1 MESQGHRGTDRD
13 RRGKEASRGT
23 DRSPDKRGLSRG
35 AEGKERVEA
44 GQAGGAGGRQ
54 LGQEGL
60 PDRTARP
67 DGGRTLAKTWTPT
80 GPDPGSNHQETWGMK
95 KVVTGL

>member
-35 AEGKERVEA
+35 AEGKESVEA
-44 GQAGGAGGRQ
+44 GQGGGAGGRQ
-54 LGQEGL
+54 PGQEGL
-60 PDRTARP
+60 PNRTRGPTEAGLLPRP
-67 DGGRTLAKTWTPT
+67 GLQPDQTLVLTTRKHE
-80 GPDPGSNHQETWGMK
+80 G
-95 KVVTGL
+95 